1 MLQPEERRELF
12 GVEQTEDFHLKPTA
26 RAVALGL
33 VLLVLAACSQPSEAP
48 SARRPL
54 PPLGFS
60 MSPMTGSAPLSVDFS
75 NLSSNGDAFLWDF
88 GDETTSNEREP
99 SHAYAEPGVYAVS
112 LTVFREAGE
121 TTEAVTTN
129 QTLVVYRGLLAEI
142 VIDPPE
148 LVLGSAE
155 TQKLTARALDQFG
168 NEMTGLEVTWDISEG
183 GRISQDGTV
192 VAGTKAGAFHDVV
205 TAEATLGVT
214 TRRASASVTV
224 VPGPLDRLAVE
235 PSVAEVDINGT
246 QVFEVRGLDLFGN
259 EVQDLT
265 YDWEIP
271 AEAGRLDADGTL
283 RASTTAGT
291 FSVVVS
297 ATRGEST
304 ANASAVLV
312 VLPGPLHDLTLS
324 PERSLIEAGSVHQ
337 FEAAPV
343 DRYGNTIHDIS
354 LVWTVSGTIGMV
366 DSRGMLRASTSAG
379 ASGEITVKALE
390 GERREK
396 AVVAVTIGPSQLA
409 GLSVT
414 PTSAEVSIGD
424 PLLIVA
430 DPHDKFGN
438 RIEDLTLLFS
448 IPVGLSDTIIYQT
461 GMLVAGEQL
470 GEVDVVVTALQGDTS
485 KTVLSKVVVV
495 PGSVDRL
502 ELVPATLTVPTRGQT
517 EFDVRAF
524 DRLGNEIS
532 GVDASWAVVN
542 RGGTIDA
549 AGLFSAGDEPGTFA
563 DTVEVTVTDRGL
575 TLRATATVTVE
586 TGAVAKAS

>member
-1 MLQPEERRELF
+1 MRRPRERRELLKA
-12 GVEQTEDFHLKPTA
+12 EQTEAFHLKPTA

-48 SARRPL
+48 TARMPL
-54 PPLGFS
+54 QPMAFS
-60 MSPMTGSAPLSVDFS
+60 MSPMTGSAPLTVDFS
-75 NLSSNGDAFLWDF
+75 NLSSNGNAFLWDF

-99 SHAYAEPGVYAVS
+99 SHAYAEPGVYPVS
-112 LTVFREAGE
+112 FTVFREAGG
-121 TTEAVTTN
+121 TTGAVTTN

-142 VIDPPE
+142 VIEPPE
-148 LVLGSAE
+148 LVLGPAE
-155 TQKLTARALDQFG
+155 TQKPTARALDQFG
-168 NEMTGLEVTWDISEG
+168 NEMTGLQVTWDISEG

-192 VAGTKAGAFHDVV
+192 VAGTAAGAFHDAV

-246 QVFEVRGLDLFGN
+246 HVFEVRGLDLFGN

-265 YDWEIP
+265 YDWAIS
-271 AEAGRLDADGTL
+271 AVAGRLDADGTL

-297 ATRGEST
+297 ASRGEST
-304 ANASAVLV
+304 ANKAAVLV
-312 VLPGPLHDLTLS
+312 VRPGPLHDLTLS
-324 PERSLIEAGSVHQ
+324 PERSRIEAGSIHQ

-354 LVWTVSGTIGMV
+354 LVWTVSGTIGTV
-366 DSRGMLRASTSAG
+366 DSRGMMKASTSAG
-379 ASGEITVKALE
+379 ASGEITVKALQ

-396 AVVAVTIGPSQLA
+396 AVAAVTIGPSQLA

-414 PTSAEVSIGD
+414 PASAEVSIGD
-424 PLLIVA
+424 PLLVVA
-430 DPHDKFGN
+430 NPHDKFGN

-448 IPVGLSDTIIYQT
+448 IPVGSSDSIIYQT

-470 GEVDVVVTALQGDTS
+470 GEVDIVVTALQGDTS

-563 DTVEVTVTDRGL
+563 DTVEVTVTGRGT

-586 TGAVAKAS
+586 TGAVAKAR